1 MLYLL
6 NFLNN
11 LLGLNFSMQ
20 VTPAYDAA
28 SKHMASKTGSSQ
40 DMFVFIVFGIIAVV
54 FIIFLVFV
62 YFKER
67 NKPRLPLQA

>member
-11 LLGLNFSMQ
+11 FLGLNFSMQ
-20 VTPAYDAA
+20 ISPSYEAA
-28 SKHMASKTGSSQ
+28 SKHMASKTGSGQ

-54 FIIFLVFV
+54 FIIFLVLV

-67 NKPRLPLQA
+67 NKPRY

>member
-11 LLGLNFSMQ
+11 LLELNFSMQ
-20 VTPAYDAA
+20 ITPAYDAT
-28 SKHMASKTGSSQ
+28 SKHMASKTGSGQDMCQ

-67 NKPRLPLQA
+67 NKPRY

>member
-11 LLGLNFSMQ
+11 LLELNFSMQ
-20 VTPAYDAA
+20 ITSAYDAT
-28 SKHMASKTGSSQ
+28 SKHMASKTGSGQ

-67 NKPRLPLQA
+67 NKPRY

>member
-20 VTPAYDAA
+20 ITPAYDSA
-28 SKHMASKTGSSQ
+28 SKHMASKTGFGQ

-67 NKPRLPLQA
+67 NKPRY